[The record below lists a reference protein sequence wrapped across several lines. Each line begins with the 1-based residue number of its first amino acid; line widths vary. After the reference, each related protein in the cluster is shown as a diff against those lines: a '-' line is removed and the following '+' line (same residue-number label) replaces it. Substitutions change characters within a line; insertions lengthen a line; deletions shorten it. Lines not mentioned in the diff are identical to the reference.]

1 VTPNCGL
8 HLLFDFGVPPWHVCS
23 NLLSLF
29 LRFSQIMSELY
40 WRNTVSTLMRDILLF
55 HVIGSL
61 VLILLRFTII
71 IDQPAGNPQFF
82 RSAPL
87 RRHMVG

>member
-1 VTPNCGL
+1 
-8 HLLFDFGVPPWHVCS
+8 
-23 NLLSLF
+23 
-29 LRFSQIMSELY
+29 MSELY

-71 IDQPAGNPQFF
+71 IHQPAGNPNFPQRTFA
-82 RSAPL
+82 ST
-87 RRHMVG
+87 HGGMTSC